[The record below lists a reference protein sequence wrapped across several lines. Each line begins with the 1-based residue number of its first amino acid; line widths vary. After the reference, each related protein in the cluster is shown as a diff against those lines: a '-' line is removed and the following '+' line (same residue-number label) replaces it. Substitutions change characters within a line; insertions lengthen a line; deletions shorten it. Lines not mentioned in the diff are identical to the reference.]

1 MPKVHRVLFPE
12 PISNLDEYLARGGG
26 VGIEA
31 ALGMDADRLIKEMEA
46 SGLRGRGG
54 AGFPT
59 GRKWRTIRDYRS
71 PDVPAT
77 VVVNGAEGEPG
88 TFKDRTIL
96 RINPYPVVE
105 GALIAARAVGANE
118 IVFAL
123 KRAFGQE
130 VARLRTAVDEVKA
143 AGWADGVTLT
153 VFEGP
158 GEYLY
163 GEETALLET
172 LDGRYPF
179 PRIAPPYRRGETEVV
194 ETDADAVS
202 GSGLSA
208 HVEMAGPTGETG
220 APPTLVDNVETI
232 ANVPRII
239 GRGAAWFRTEGT
251 DQSPGSIVCTVTGQV
266 QREGVAEFEMGTP
279 LREVIDEISG
289 GARPGHVIKAVLPG
303 VSNALI
309 PATLLDTPISYEAMA
324 AIGSGLGSAGFI
336 VLDDTSDMVA
346 LAAGASRFLAVE
358 SCGQCTPC
366 KQDGQVLSDLLAS
379 LSRSDAGTDTMAAI
393 RSRVDTI
400 ADRARCTLATQHQVV
415 VGSILEQ
422 FPDEFEAHLAAGAEP
437 VEPQLIAEIVDIKGD
452 EAVLDERHREKQP
465 DWSYDAEDSGQAPA
479 DRFDD
484 HRNPRPLET

>member
-1 MPKVHRVLFPE
+1 MPKVHRVLAPE
-12 PISNLDEYLARGGG
+12 PIRSLDEYLARGGG
-26 VGIEA
+26 VGMQAGLAI
-31 ALGMDADRLIKEMEA
+31 DADGLIEQLEA

-59 GRKWRTIRDYRS
+59 GRKWRTVRHYHS
-71 PDVPAT
+71 PDLPST
-77 VVVNGAEGEPG
+77 VVINGAEGEPG

-105 GALIAARAVGANE
+105 GALIAAKAVGANE
-118 IVFAL
+118 IVFGL
-123 KRAFGQE
+123 KRSFGAE
-130 VARLRTAVDEVKA
+130 VARLRAAVDEVKA
-143 AGWADGVTLT
+143 AGWADGLTVT

-172 LDGRYPF
+172 IDGRYPF
-179 PRIAPPYRRGETEVV
+179 PRIAPPWRRGETEVV
-194 ETDADAVS
+194 ETDADARS
-202 GSGLSA
+202 GSGLAA
-208 HVEMAGPTGETG
+208 HVEMAGPNGETG
-220 APPTLVDNVETI
+220 APPALVDNVETI

-279 LREVIDEISG
+279 LREVIEEVSG
-289 GARPGHVIKAVLPG
+289 GARPGHTIKAVLPG

-309 PATLLDTPISYEAMA
+309 PAALLDTPISYETMA

-336 VLDDTSDMVA
+336 VFDNTTDLVA
-346 LAAGASRFLAVE
+346 VAAGASRFLAVE

-366 KQDGQVLSDLLAS
+366 KQDGIVLSDLLTR
-379 LSRSDAGTDTMAAI
+379 LCRSEGTNDDLTAI
-393 RSRVDTI
+393 RSRVDSV
-400 ADRARCTLATQHQVV
+400 ADRARCTLANQHQVV

-422 FPDEFEAHLAAGAEP
+422 FPREFEAHLSSGAKP

-452 EAVLDERHREKQP
+452 EAVLDERHRSKQP
-465 DWSYDAEDSGQAPA
+465 DWSYNAEDSGQAPA

-484 HRNPRPLET
+484 HRNPWRLDS